1 MSVFPVLMP
10 DVACKLRYLTI
21 SGIVGPACFTT
32 PQSPL
37 FAIGIVVGDC
47 NMVVCVSLIFNEV
60 LVSHHSRESYVLD
73 EIFSDRLH
81 GLPGGARGSGVGLA
95 VRSGNSQLK
104 WD

>member
-21 SGIVGPACFTT
+21 SGIVGPAC
-32 PQSPL
+32 SPL

-81 GLPGGARGSGVGLA
+81 GLPGGAQGSGVGLA